1 MSASAKTRFAELIG
15 CARTA
20 LWDVRKASIDA
31 DSVTVV
37 RAATAASRA
46 AGFLEAMSIS
56 DPATAQD
63 MIADFESLVLLVEN
77 VREEMPA
84 PEQN

>member
-1 MSASAKTRFAELIG
+1 MTASAKTRFSELIG

-20 LWDVRKASIDA
+20 LSDVRKASMDA
-31 DSVTVV
+31 DSEAVV

-46 AGFLEAMSIS
+46 AGFLEAMSMS
-56 DPATAQD
+56 DPIAARD

-77 VREEMPA
+77 VREEMPR
-84 PEQN
+84 PDRN